1 MTLLKL
7 IGKRLLMIPLSL
19 VVLITL
25 TFLLVE
31 LMPGNPAVT
40 IAGSFATPE
49 KIAEIES
56 DLELNRP
63 LAERYA
69 GYVTSALRGD
79 LGTSFFSGQP
89 VTQEIWRRL
98 PATIELVGLALILA
112 CVIGLVLGSLGAY
125 YRRTRYD
132 SFSRATITL
141 FQSVPDF
148 LLALL
153 LIFVVYF
160 LWGLAPAPVG
170 RLGFSGVAVDR
181 VTGLLLIDSLMAGRL
196 DVMWEALRHLM
207 LPVLALGIVY
217 SAYFG
222 KTTRSTMAEALA
234 SPQVEFARA
243 SGLPER
249 KVIYYAF
256 LQARTPIITYAAI
269 LFGALVGG
277 AAIIETIFSWQGV
290 GEWALTAILSLDVPV
305 IQGFI
310 LVAGFI
316 TILIYLLLDIL
327 VLVLDPRVQ
336 YD

>member
-19 VVLITL
+19 VILITL

-49 KIAEIES
+49 KIDEITT
-56 DLELNRP
+56 DLGLDRP
-63 LAERYA
+63 IHERYGDYLA
-69 GYVTSALRGD
+69 SALQGD
-79 LGTSFFSGQP
+79 LGESFFSGQP

-98 PATIELVGLALILA
+98 PATIELVGLSLIVA
-112 CVIGLVLGSLGAY
+112 CVIGLLLGSFGAY
-125 YRRTRYD
+125 YRRTWYD
-132 SFSRATITL
+132 SFSRATVTL

-160 LWGLAPAPVG
+160 LWRVAPAPVG
-170 RLGFSGVAVDR
+170 RLGFSGAEVDR
-181 VTGLLLIDSLMAGRL
+181 VTGLLIVDSLLAGRL
-196 DVMWEALRHLM
+196 DVLWEALRHLM
-207 LPVLALGIVY
+207 LPVLALGVVY

-222 KTTRSTMAEALA
+222 KTTRATMAAALA

-243 SGLPER
+243 AGLPER

-277 AAIIETIFSWQGV
+277 AAIIETIFAWQGV

-310 LVAGFI
+310 LAAGTI
-316 TILIYLLLDIL
+316 TIVIYLLLDVLI
-327 VLVLDPRVQ
+327 LVLDPRVRFQ
-336 YD
+336 